1 MPATILTH
9 GRVTWTNLT
18 NPTQAEIQEL
28 SARYPQFHPLNLQD
42 CLTEL
47 EFPKLDHHDDYLFL
61 VVQIPY
67 WNESNQLFLP
77 AEVDIFVARG
87 ILVTAHHDNLPPLR
101 ELFAS
106 AESDPSERARLMERG
121 ASPLLYHLL
130 DVLMNASYPYVH
142 DQNHRLRQIEAR
154 LFQEN
159 TNSVLQEI
167 ASLRRSLIA
176 LRRILDPQVGTIHQL
191 EVGSWPFIHEDLDI
205 YWGDLG
211 DHLSQLCAMLD
222 ENSEVISGLSETIDT
237 LASHRIDEVVRL
249 LTIVTVLTLPL
260 TLLATLFGMNIALPY
275 SEHPLLFFAIL
286 GLGLIA
292 ILTLVWY
299 LRKRRWL

>member
-18 NPTQAEIQEL
+18 NPTQADTQEL
-28 SARYPQFHPLNLQD
+28 SIRYPQFHPLNLQD

-61 VVQIPY
+61 VVQIPF
-67 WNESNQLFLP
+67 WSETDQLFLP

-87 ILVTAHHDNLPPLR
+87 ILVTAHHDTLPPLH
-101 ELFAS
+101 ELFAR
-106 AESDPSERARLMERG
+106 AESDPTARAELMDRG
-121 ASPLLYHLL
+121 ASPLLYRLL
-130 DVLMNASYPYVH
+130 NTLVDACYPHVH
-142 DQNHRLRQIEAR
+142 ELNQRLRQIEAR
-154 LFQEN
+154 LFEAE
-159 TNSVLQEI
+159 TNNVLQEI
-167 ASLRRSLIA
+167 AFVRRSLIA
-176 LRRILDPQVGTIHQL
+176 FRRILNPQVDIINQL
-191 EVGSWPFIHEDLDI
+191 EDGTWPFIHEDLDI

-211 DHLSQLCAMLD
+211 DHLRQLCAMLE
-222 ENSEVISGLSETIDT
+222 ENSEVIGGLSETIDT
-237 LASHRIDEVVRL
+237 LASHRIDEVVRM

-275 SEHPLLFFAIL
+275 SQHPLLFFIIL

-292 ILTLVWY
+292 ILSLVWY

>member
-1 MPATILTH
+1 MPATILTL
-9 GRVTWTNLT
+9 GRVTWTNLI
-18 NPTQAEIQEL
+18 NPTQADIKEL
-28 SARYPQFHPLNLQD
+28 GARYPQFHSLNLQD

-47 EFPKLDHHDDYLFL
+47 EYPKLDHHDDYLFL
-61 VVQIPY
+61 VVQIPF
-67 WNESNQLFLP
+67 WNETDQLYLP

-87 ILVTAHHDNLPPLR
+87 ILVTAHHDTLPPLH
-101 ELFAS
+101 ELFAR
-106 AESDPSERARLMERG
+106 AESDPSERAKLMERG

-130 DVLMNASYPYVH
+130 DVLVEASYPHVQ
-142 DQNHRLRQIEAR
+142 DLNHRLRQIETR
-154 LFQEN
+154 LFEDD
-159 TNSVLQEI
+159 TNRTLQEI
-167 ASLRRSLIA
+167 AFVRRSLIA
-176 LRRILDPQVGTIHQL
+176 LRRILNPQVDIIHQL
-191 EVGSWPFIHEDLDI
+191 EEGSWPFIHEDLDI

-211 DHLSQLCAMLD
+211 DHLAQLCAMLD
-222 ENSEVISGLSETIDT
+222 ENTEVISGLSETIDT

-275 SEHPLLFFAIL
+275 SQHPLLFFAIL

-292 ILTLVWY
+292 ILSLVWY